1 MCGIAGYVGGRPE
14 SVKLVL
20 ENLRRLEYRGY
31 DSAGVAVVSPLTGS
45 LTVLK
50 KQGKLDNLVAA
61 LGPLKKETGTVIAHT
76 RWATHGKPSDQN
88 SHPHTDCGGH
98 IALIHNGIIENYLL
112 LREQLLEKGH
122 VFESDT
128 DTEVLVH
135 LIEEHQTKLG
145 NLELAVRSALH
156 DVTGAYSICVVSD
169 IEPDVIYCAKT
180 ASPLIVGLG
189 IGENFIASDIP
200 AVMRYTRN
208 VIVLEDGDFAKIT
221 AQGVKVSTLDGRC
234 IERAIYPVTWDVSTA
249 EKGGYAHF
257 MLKEIHE
264 QPQTIRDTLRGRTT
278 NDLRVILPEL
288 RLPTAKLL
296 LFNRITIVACGTAYH
311 AGMVGKGFYE
321 HLLRRPVDVQVAS
334 EFRYSDPIVD
344 AKTLVIIIS
353 QSGETADTLA
363 ALREAKLRGATTLA
377 IVNVVGSSIARE
389 ADEVLYTYAGP
400 EICVA
405 STKAYMTMLIVLYVF
420 GLYIAQEE
428 NKLSA
433 DIVAAYLA
441 DLIDIPA
448 KMAEYL
454 KNTTAI
460 QDLASTLATTSSCF
474 FFLGRGLDFA
484 VSLEGALKMKE
495 ITYIHAEAYPAGELK
510 HGPLALVEP
519 GVSVICLATQTAL
532 YDKMLSNVKEVKAR
546 EGIAVAVVKDN
557 DAGLDERSV
566 DAVLSTP
573 ATEHDMLMPILSVVP
588 LQLLAYYIAAALGRE
603 IDQPRNLAKSVTV
616 E

>member
-1 MCGIAGYVGGRPE
+1 MCGIAGYVGQRAE
-14 SVKLVL
+14 SVAVVL
-20 ENLRRLEYRGY
+20 ENLKRLEYRGY
-31 DSAGVAVVSPLTGS
+31 DSAGVAVVSPKGGTLK
-45 LTVLK
+45 VLK
-50 KQGKLDNLVAA
+50 KQGKLGNLVAA
-61 LGPLKKETGTVIAHT
+61 LGDLKKASGTVIAHT

-88 SHPHTDCGGH
+88 AHPHTDCGGH
-98 IALIHNGIIENYLL
+98 IALIHNGIIENYLDL
-112 LREQLLEKGH
+112 KEDLIAKGH

-135 LIEEHQTKLG
+135 LVEEHQAKIG
-145 NLELAVRSALH
+145 DLESAIRSALA
-156 DVTGAYSICVVSD
+156 DVIGAYSICVVSD
-169 IEPDVIYCAKT
+169 IEPEVIYCAKT
-180 ASPLIVGLG
+180 ASPLIIGLG
-189 IGENFIASDIP
+189 ENENFVASDIP
-200 AVMRYTRN
+200 AVMRYTRR
-208 VIVLEDGDFAKIT
+208 VVVLEDGDFARIT
-221 AQGVKVSTLDGRC
+221 RSCVQLSTLSGQK
-234 IERAIYPVTWDVSTA
+234 IEREVYPVTWDISTA

-278 NDLRVILPEL
+278 DNLKVILPEI
-288 RLPTAKLL
+288 RFHASKLL
-296 LFNRITIVACGTAYH
+296 SFNRITIVACGTAYH

-334 EFRYSDPIVD
+334 EFRYSDPLVD
-344 AKTLVIIIS
+344 SKTLVIIIS

-363 ALREAKLRGATTLA
+363 ALREAKLKGATTLA

-405 STKAYMTMLIVLYVF
+405 STKAYMTMLIVLYLF

-441 DLIDIPA
+441 DLTEIPP
-448 KMAEYL
+448 KMAAL
-454 KNTTAI
+454 LDDTA
-460 QDLASTLATTSSCF
+460 QLQELAARLATTSSCF
-474 FFLGRGLDFA
+474 FFLGRGLDYA
-484 VSLEGALKMKE
+484 VSMEGALKMKE
-495 ITYIHAEAYPAGELK
+495 ISYIHAEAYPAGELK

-519 GVSVICLATQTAL
+519 GVTVICMATQSAL

-546 EGIAVAVVKDN
+546 EGIAIAVVKD
-557 DAGLDERSV
+557 R
-566 DAVLSTP
+566 DAVLSIP
-573 ATEHDMLMPILSVVP
+573 STEHDMLMPILSVVP
-588 LQLLAYYIAAALGRE
+588 LQLLAYYIASTLNRE

>member
-1 MCGIAGYVGGRPE
+1 MCGIAGYVGQRAE
-14 SVKLVL
+14 SVAVVL
-20 ENLRRLEYRGY
+20 ENLKRLEYRGY
-31 DSAGVAVVSPLTGS
+31 DSAGVAVVSPKGGTLK
-45 LTVLK
+45 VLK
-50 KQGKLDNLVAA
+50 KQGKLGNLVAA
-61 LGPLKKETGTVIAHT
+61 LGDLKKASGTVIAHT

-88 SHPHTDCGGH
+88 AHPHTDCGGH
-98 IALIHNGIIENYLL
+98 IALIHNGIIENYLDL
-112 LREQLLEKGH
+112 KEDLIAKGH

-135 LIEEHQTKLG
+135 LVEEHQAKIG
-145 NLELAVRSALH
+145 DLESAIRSALA
-156 DVTGAYSICVVSD
+156 DVIGAYSICVVSD
-169 IEPDVIYCAKT
+169 IEPEVIYCAKT
-180 ASPLIVGLG
+180 ASPLIIGLG
-189 IGENFIASDIP
+189 ENENFVASDIP
-200 AVMRYTRN
+200 AVMRYTRR
-208 VIVLEDGDFAKIT
+208 VVVLEDGDFARIT
-221 AQGVKVSTLDGRC
+221 RSCVQLSTLSGQK
-234 IERAIYPVTWDVSTA
+234 IEREVYPVTWDISTA

-278 NDLRVILPEL
+278 DNLKVILPEI
-288 RLPTAKLL
+288 RFHASKLL
-296 LFNRITIVACGTAYH
+296 SFNRITIVACGTAYH

-334 EFRYSDPIVD
+334 EFRYSDPLVD
-344 AKTLVIIIS
+344 SKTLVIIIS

-363 ALREAKLRGATTLA
+363 ALREAKLKGATTLA

-405 STKAYMTMLIVLYVF
+405 STKAYMTMLIVLYLF

-441 DLIDIPA
+441 DLTEIPP
-448 KMAEYL
+448 KMAAL
-454 KNTTAI
+454 LDDTA
-460 QDLASTLATTSSCF
+460 QLQELAARLATTSSCF
-474 FFLGRGLDFA
+474 FFLGRGLDYA
-484 VSLEGALKMKE
+484 VSMEGALKMKE
-495 ITYIHAEAYPAGELK
+495 ISYIHAEAYPAGELK

-519 GVSVICLATQTAL
+519 GVTVICMATQSAL

-546 EGIAVAVVKDN
+546 EGIAIAVVKDR
-557 DAGLDERSV
+557 DAGLDGRSV
-566 DAVLSTP
+566 DAVLSIP
-573 ATEHDMLMPILSVVP
+573 STEHDMLMPILSVVP
-588 LQLLAYYIAAALGRE
+588 LQLLAYYIASTLNRE